1 MLKIRSAQMKVF
13 EDAALQ
19 RFEDD
24 MMAHSKKFSPRLCE
38 VIGDEQLRVALRQA
52 MKRAG
57 SYGFTFRGP
66 IRLYIELMFLCGSDF
81 DTDPQYS
88 AVGEVLNASGDQMLR
103 AEQIYEGV
111 LDYQGKVSG
120 LNNIN
125 VRQSLEAL
133 SIFARM
139 PVTFNANNFV
149 EEMLQEMTRA
159 FPQKAAYVG
168 KEGLIALIHE
178 GRVEVRKYGFPT
190 VRGEAMLIVLMF
202 AFGHGCTDDPLYP
215 WISRTLK
222 DERIIDPAARSKRL
236 EKKAVTWLDHVLAR
250 PQKGAQG

>member
-1 MLKIRSAQMKVF
+1 MKVF

-38 VIGDEQLRVALRQA
+38 MIGDEQLRVALRQT
-52 MKRAG
+52 MKRAD

-66 IRLYIELMFLCGSDF
+66 IRLYIELMFLCGSGF
-81 DTDPQYS
+81 DTDPQCS
-88 AVGEVLNASGDQMLR
+88 VVGEVLNASGDQMLR
-103 AEQIYEGV
+103 AKQIYEGV
-111 LDYQGKVSG
+111 LDYQGKISG

-125 VRQSLEAL
+125 VRQSLKAL

-149 EEMLQEMTRA
+149 EEMLQEMPRA

-168 KEGLIALIHE
+168 EEGLLALIQE
-178 GRVEVRKYGFPT
+178 GRTEARKYGFST
-190 VRGEAMLIVLMF
+190 VRGKAM
-202 AFGHGCTDDPLYP
+202 
-215 WISRTLK
+215 ISSA
-222 DERIIDPAARSKRL
+222 DVRIRA
-236 EKKAVTWLDHVLAR
+236 WLR
-250 PQKGAQG
+250 